1 MHAAR
6 HTLSLFRQETALTIL
21 LMQIKYSHV
30 QNDRLD
36 KKRQSRIGT
45 IEITRCEASYV
56 KEEYREIKGVEFH
69 QATKKD
75 AFKVTEGKYTMSTTK
90 KGRYIHRSTPYD
102 VQLKKLWRVGPESSR
117 LTVQYRM
124 GHTLKDM
131 GIVLR
136 PIDWSKV
143 IVRRRSSASSGSA
156 SPPTTP
162 PVSPT
167 QASKDT
173 RSSSSPKP
181 AETNEQCEKTLEC
194 ENDTSSASKMDTE
207 PSCCEKVV
215 EPAAG
220 ELSMN
225 YSTVKIKE
233 EPKDVTTQQEKP
245 NITHI
250 QLVAS

>member
-1 MHAAR
+1 MNIFFGTH
-6 HTLSLFRQETALTIL
+6 L
-21 LMQIKYSHV
+21 

-45 IEITRCEASYV
+45 IEITRCDASYV
-56 KEEYREIKGVEFH
+56 KEEYREVKGVDFH

-131 GIVLR
+131 GLELK
-136 PIDWSKV
+136 PIDWSRV
-143 IVRRRSSASSGSA
+143 VVRRRSSSGGSG

-162 PVSPT
+162 PISPGG
-167 QASKDT
+167 QSSKST
-173 RSSSSPKP
+173 AAGSRSSSPKP
-181 AETNEQCEKTLEC
+181 TT
-194 ENDTSSASKMDTE
+194 TSSTERLNTPPTASSDNEEGPTHDPQSDAVTSNNSPRM
-207 PSCCEKVV
+207 V
-215 EPAAG
+215 ESQ
-220 ELSMN
+220 ELN
-225 YSTVKIKE
+225 VDYSTTKIKQ
-233 EPKDVTTQQEKP
+233 EPKDIAQS
-245 NITHI
+245 ITHI
-250 QLVAS
+250 QIVAAS

>member
-1 MHAAR
+1 MNIFFGTH
-6 HTLSLFRQETALTIL
+6 L
-21 LMQIKYSHV
+21 

-45 IEITRCEASYV
+45 IEITRCDASYV
-56 KEEYREIKGVEFH
+56 KEEYREVKGVDFH

-131 GIVLR
+131 GLELK
-136 PIDWSKV
+136 PIDWSRV
-143 IVRRRSSASSGSA
+143 VVRRRSSSGGSG

-162 PVSPT
+162 PISPGG
-167 QASKDT
+167 QSSKST
-173 RSSSSPKP
+173 AAGSRSSSPKP
-181 AETNEQCEKTLEC
+181 AT
-194 ENDTSSASKMDTE
+194 TSSTERLHTPPTASSDNEEGPTHD
-207 PSCCEKVV
+207 PQSDAVTSNNSPRTV
-215 EPAAG
+215 ESQ
-220 ELSMN
+220 ELN
-225 YSTVKIKE
+225 VDYSTTKIKQ
-233 EPKDVTTQQEKP
+233 EPKDIAQS
-245 NITHI
+245 ITHI
-250 QLVAS
+250 QIVAAS